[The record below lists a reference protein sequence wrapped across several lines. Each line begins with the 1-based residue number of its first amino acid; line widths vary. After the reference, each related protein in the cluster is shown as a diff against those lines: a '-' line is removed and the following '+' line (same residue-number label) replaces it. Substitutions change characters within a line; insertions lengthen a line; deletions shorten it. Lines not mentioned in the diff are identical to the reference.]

1 VVIVQ
6 EIFGVNEHIRW
17 VAAQQ
22 YAAAGFLAVAPCF
35 FDRIESGVELD
46 YTPEGTARGRS
57 LVDALGMDAP
67 LRDIR
72 AAQLQLAEGL
82 PTGVVG
88 YCWGG
93 TVACLAASRL
103 GLPAVSYYGGRTLPF
118 LHERLQAP
126 MMFHFGEHDP
136 MIPMDS
142 VRQISR
148 VHTQAACHLY
158 SAGHGFNRHGHNAW
172 HDDSARTALARTQE
186 VLERDAFAALLQGV
200 AQRDQIGL
208 ADRLVEAQVELHP
221 RALELVGHQ
230 HLHVP
235 PGILDAALF
244 KVARAAVEDFKD
256 RGHS

>member
-1 VVIVQ
+1 MSTQPILQTAAITGQDGQGLNAFIARPAGEPKACVVIVQ

-22 YAAAGFLAVAPCF
+22 YAASGYLAIAPCF
-35 FDRIESGVELD
+35 FDRIEPGIELD
-46 YTPEGTARGRS
+46 YTPQGTAKGRS

-93 TVACLAASRL
+93 TIACLAATRL
-103 GLPAVSYYGGRTLPF
+103 GLPAVGYYGGRTLPY

-148 VHTQAACHLY
+148 VHTSAACHLY
-158 SAGHGFNRHGHNAW
+158 PAGHGFNRHGHTAW
-172 HDDSARTALARTQE
+172 HEDSARTALARTH
-186 VLERDAFAALLQGV
+186 AFFK
-200 AQRDQIGL
+200 
-208 ADRLVEAQVELHP
+208 
-221 RALELVGHQ
+221 Q
-230 HLHVP
+230 HL
-235 PGILDAALF
+235 
-244 KVARAAVEDFKD
+244 
-256 RGHS
+256 GHHG

>member
-1 VVIVQ
+1 MTPQSQPIMQTAVLSSSDGHLINAFVARPAAEPRGCVVIVQ

-17 VAAQQ
+17 VATQQ
-22 YAAAGFLAVAPCF
+22 YAAAGFLAIAPCF
-35 FDRIESGVELD
+35 FERIESGVELD
-46 YTPEGTARGRS
+46 YTPEGTATGRS
-57 LVDALGMDAP
+57 LVDSLGMDAP

-72 AAQLQLAEGL
+72 AVQRQLAGDL

-93 TVACLAASRL
+93 TVACLAATRL

-148 VHTQAACHLY
+148 AHTQAACHLY
-158 SAGHGFNRHGHNAW
+158 PAGHGFNRQGHSAW
-172 HDDSARTALARTQE
+172 HDDSARTALTRTH
-186 VLERDAFAALLQGV
+186 AFFN
-200 AQRDQIGL
+200 
-208 ADRLVEAQVELHP
+208 
-221 RALELVGHQ
+221 Q
-230 HLHVP
+230 HL
-235 PGILDAALF
+235 
-244 KVARAAVEDFKD
+244 
-256 RGHS
+256 GHHG